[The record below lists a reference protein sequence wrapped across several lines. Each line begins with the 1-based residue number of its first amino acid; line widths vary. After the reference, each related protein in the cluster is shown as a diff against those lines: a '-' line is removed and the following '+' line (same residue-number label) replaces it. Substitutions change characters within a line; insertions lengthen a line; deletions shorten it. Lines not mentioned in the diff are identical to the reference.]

1 MLYNGRHSGIKD
13 GIGFQ
18 QRDNV
23 KLNAPK
29 ELPNF
34 VKGKA
39 PMA

>member
-1 MLYNGRHSGIKD
+1 MLYSGRRPGIKD

-18 QRDNV
+18 QGDNV

-29 ELPNF
+29 KLSNF

-39 PMA
+39 LMV